1 MRTSARALA
10 AIALTFALHIVPSG
24 PARAWGDEG
33 HEVVALVAQAYLE
46 PAVHRKVSAL
56 LAADTD
62 PLTAHNIAA
71 AATWADKFRDANQNG
86 ARQKTRQWHF
96 VDIEI
101 TAPNLNQACF
111 GHPPVPSGTP
121 ASNGPE
127 QDCVVDKIQE
137 FAAELANPATDPEEQ
152 IVALKFLL
160 HFVGDLHQPLHAAD
174 DHDRGGND
182 KQVSAAGF
190 RAGNLHHFWDTAFA
204 DQLGPNPNS
213 IASHLIGHITDD
225 QVTAWS
231 RGGPS
236 DWALES
242 FKIARD
248 DVYGQLPTP
257 GAHGHIR
264 LSDDYVV
271 IATQDVAIQLSK
283 AGVRLASM
291 LNKALGQRP

>member
-10 AIALTFALHIVPSG
+10 AIAVTFALHTVPSG

-46 PAVHRKVSAL
+46 PAVRKKVSAL

-86 ARQKTRQWHF
+86 ARQKTRQWNF

-101 TAPNLNQACF
+101 ASPDLDQACF
-111 GHPPVPSGTP
+111 GHPPVPPGTP

-152 IVALKFLL
+152 IVALK
-160 HFVGDLHQPLHAAD
+160 
-174 DHDRGGND
+174 
-182 KQVSAAGF
+182 
-190 RAGNLHHFWDTAFA
+190 NLA
-204 DQLGPNPNS
+204 S
-213 IASHLIGHITDD
+213 IAPEIQTT
-225 QVTAWS
+225 TA
-231 RGGPS
+231 R
-236 DWALES
+236 LT
-242 FKIARD
+242 
-248 DVYGQLPTP
+248 VYKQ
-257 GAHGHIR
+257 
-264 LSDDYVV
+264 SY
-271 IATQDVAIQLSK
+271 K
-283 AGVRLASM
+283 AAPVR
-291 LNKALGQRP
+291 QQ

>member
-10 AIALTFALHIVPSG
+10 AIAVTFALHTVPSG
-24 PARAWGDEG
+24 PAR
-33 HEVVALVAQAYLE
+33 
-46 PAVHRKVSAL
+46 AL

-86 ARQKTRQWHF
+86 AREKTRQWHF

-101 TAPNLNQACF
+101 ASPDLDQACF
-111 GHPPVPSGTP
+111 GHPPVPPGTP

-182 KQVSAAGF
+182 KRVSAAGF
-190 RAGNLHHFWDTAFA
+190 RAGNLHHFWDAAFV

-213 IASHLIGHITDD
+213 IGSVSDHA
-225 QVTAWS
+225 
-231 RGGPS
+231 RG
-236 DWALES
+236 L
-242 FKIARD
+242 
-248 DVYGQLPTP
+248 L
-257 GAHGHIR
+257 
-264 LSDDYVV
+264 
-271 IATQDVAIQLSK
+271 
-283 AGVRLASM
+283 VRRC
-291 LNKALGQRP
+291 NGYDPRR